1 MRAKTMWYGVVS
13 ILVLWINPG
22 RQLSIAQLLSHLP
35 PSASGIE
42 EEERSSKIK
51 NTCGSGK

>member
-1 MRAKTMWYGVVS
+1 MRAETMWYGVVS
-13 ILVLWINPG
+13 MLVLWINPG